1 MINTVIFDIGNV
13 LMKFDYMPYIRR
25 LLKDE
30 ETVWRVNG
38 AIWRSGC
45 WSDLDRGEDPDAVYA
60 RMLTI
65 EPEYRR
71 EIRLAFE
78 NVGQC
83 MFRMDYAI
91 PWIQELKGRGYR
103 VLYLSNYSHYAMQA
117 NPGVLDFLPYMDGG
131 VFSCDV
137 GMIKPEAGIYRALIG
152 KYALCP
158 AECVFLDDFSEN
170 AEAARDCGMKAIL
183 FQSCEQ
189 AKTAL
194 EALLSSDPSL
204 APLSDRHGC

>member
-1 MINTVIFDIGNV
+1 
-13 LMKFDYMPYIRR
+13 MKFDYMPYIRT

-30 ETVWRVNG
+30 ETVYRVNG

-45 WSDLDRGEDPDAVYA
+45 WSDLDRGGDLDTVYA
-60 RMLTI
+60 RMLKV

-71 EIRLAFE
+71 EIQLAFE

-117 NPGVLDFLPYMDGG
+117 NPDVLDFLPHMDGG

-137 GMIKPEAGIYRALIG
+137 GMVKPETGIYRALIE
-152 KYALCP
+152 KYDLHP
-158 AECVFLDDFSEN
+158 TECVFLDDFAEN
-170 AEAARDCGMKAIL
+170 VAAARDCGMKAIL
-183 FQSCEQ
+183 FHSYNQ
-189 AKTAL
+189 ARNQL
-194 EALLSSDPSL
+194 ESLLSSDL
-204 APLSDRHGC
+204 TAIEDLL

>member
-1 MINTVIFDIGNV
+1 MIKNVIFDIGNV
-13 LMKFDYMPYIRR
+13 LMKFDYMPYIRT

-30 ETVWRVNG
+30 NTVYRVNG

-45 WSDLDRGEDPDAVYA
+45 WSDLDRGRDPDTVYA
-60 RMLTI
+60 RMLEI
-65 EPEYRR
+65 EPAYRR

-83 MFRMDYAI
+83 MFRMEYAI

-117 NPGVLDFLPYMDGG
+117 NPDVLDFLPYMDGG

-137 GMIKPEAGIYRALIG
+137 GMIKPEAGIYRELCTKYELI
-152 KYALCP
+152 P
-158 AECVFLDDFSEN
+158 SECVFLDDFAEN
-170 AEAARDCGMKAIL
+170 VAAARAYGMKAIL
-183 FQSCEQ
+183 FGNYKQ
-189 AKTAL
+189 ARKEL
-194 EALLSSDPSL
+194 ESLLSSD
-204 APLSDRHGC
+204 